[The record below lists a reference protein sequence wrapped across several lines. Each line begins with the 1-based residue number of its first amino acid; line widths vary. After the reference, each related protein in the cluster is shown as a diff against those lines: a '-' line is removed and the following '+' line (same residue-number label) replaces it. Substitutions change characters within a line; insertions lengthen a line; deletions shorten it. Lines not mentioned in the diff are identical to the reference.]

1 MASVPRLKVPA
12 VILLLTLMSS
22 STVPAQVRVVRR
34 GDERLAGIET
44 VDVVVRG
51 LDAGAMPCGID
62 KPVLFEA
69 ATSAFRAAGLRATV
83 SARDSSWFY
92 SAIVGV
98 SSNTS
103 DGRCATA
110 LSISLI
116 AHVNGM
122 PEADRS
128 SPDRWGSLLVGEMPL
143 VSELAVVHT
152 TPSSHAAAV
161 AAAVRKQISAIG
173 ERIRLANR

>member
-1 MASVPRLKVPA
+1 MAGVARLKVPA
-12 VILLLTLMSS
+12 VMLLLTLMSS

-51 LDAGAMPCGID
+51 LDTGAMPCGID

-69 ATSAFRAAGLRATV
+69 ATSALRAAGLRATV

-92 SAIVGV
+92 STIVGV
-98 SSNTS
+98 ASSAGG
-103 DGRCATA
+103 GRCATA
-110 LSISLI
+110 LSTSLI
-116 AHVNGM
+116 AHVDGI
-122 PEADRS
+122 PGADRYA
-128 SPDRWGSLLVGEMPL
+128 PDRWGSLLVGEMPL

-152 TPSSHAAAV
+152 TPSGHAAAV
-161 AAAVRKQISAIG
+161 AEAVRKQISAIG
-173 ERIRLANR
+173 ERIRVANR

>member
-1 MASVPRLKVPA
+1 MPGVSRLTILTGA
-12 VILLLTLMSS
+12 LLLTLIASAAA
-22 STVPAQVRVVRR
+22 PAQIRVVRR
-34 GDERLAGIET
+34 GDERLAGIDT

-51 LDAGAMPCGID
+51 LDIEAQPCRLT
-62 KPVLFEA
+62 KPALLDVAANVLR
-69 ATSAFRAAGLRATV
+69 SAGLRATI

-98 SSNTS
+98 SSSAS

-110 LSISLI
+110 LAISLI
-116 AHVNGM
+116 AHVNGI

-143 VSELAVVHT
+143 VSELAVVQT
-152 TPSSHAAAV
+152 TTSGHAAAV
-161 AAAVRKQISAIG
+161 AEAVRKRVSAIG
-173 ERIRLANR
+173 QRIRVANR